1 MIPRRV
7 LHLLLAG
14 SLWGGL
20 AWLLG
25 AKAFGPVIWAGILA
39 SPLIGLL
46 VGWITQEAFERLSG
60 VWRGLIVLASVYLGA
75 TFFGLAVGIYDW
87 FARHH
92 GIRLLPVVLVQDV
105 AATWW
110 GVTVTGFI
118 LMFWPL
124 AYLTHTLLEW
134 GDEG

>member
-87 FARHH
+87 FAGTTAFDSCRSCWC
-92 GIRLLPVVLVQDV
+92 R
-105 AATWW
+105 TWRRPG
-110 GVTVTGFI
+110 GVSR
-118 LMFWPL
+118 
-124 AYLTHTLLEW
+124 
-134 GDEG
+134 